1 MKRFDAG
8 FSWLNPPASYEDG
21 GRQATVTTRDK
32 TDFWR
37 NTFYGFR
44 HDNGHFL
51 FKPVSGDFSAEV
63 TIRGKY
69 SALYDQAGLMLRI
82 DEERWVKAG
91 IEFTDGETHFSVVV
105 TDGHSDWSVVPMAW
119 AVQSVTLRVTKHA
132 EAIRIQY
139 KDPAG
144 RWQMA
149 RLAHFPL
156 ADTVNAGIMC
166 CSPERAGFA
175 VTFDDLIIGPA
186 IARALH
192 K

>member
-119 AVQSVTLRVTKHA
+119 AVQSVTLRVTQACRGHSHSVQGSGGPVA
-132 EAIRIQY
+132 DGA
-139 KDPAG
+139 AG
-144 RWQMA
+144 AFSFGRYCQC
-149 RLAHFPL
+149 RDHVLL
-156 ADTVNAGIMC
+156 
-166 CSPERAGFA
+166 
-175 VTFDDLIIGPA
+175 
-186 IARALH
+186 ARARRIRGH
-192 K
+192 FR